1 MLYAIEAIRLREALI
16 QTDGLAGDNGGTN
29 SICCASVRGI
39 INSYI
44 QDIGKKLKP
53 DLIFLGRPN
62 DNKL

>member
-39 INSYI
+39 INIYI
-44 QDIGKKLKP
+44 QDI
-53 DLIFLGRPN
+53 
-62 DNKL
+62 